1 MLCFLLSQHPVTMA
15 DIHHPLTI
23 HQLQA
28 ITFQNL
34 ATMFQNLAI
43 TFQNQATTFQ
53 SQATTYLSQL
63 ISRVALI
70 TGRLMM
76 IHHQKSNTRSTII
89 FMLQK
94 LTEKM
99 LQHQVL
105 SNLSVIFLHG
115 STGLLSQQRWNHIT
129 QSPTIQSHI
138 TTRNL
143 TIPSLIIIQNLNLII
158 IQSQSHTIPN
168 QSLITIQ
175 SLSPFILSQSLII
188 TLNQSL
194 LKRNITIMSLTKNT
208 MVTVN
213 MW

>member
-1 MLCFLLSQHPVTMA
+1 MLCFLLSQHLVTMA

-28 ITFQNL
+28 IIHQL
-34 ATMFQNLAI
+34 QVI
-43 TFQNQATTFQ
+43 IHQNQSIKLQSPYTKLQ
-53 SQATTYLSQL
+53 SQATTYQSQL
-63 ISRVALI
+63 ISKEASI
-70 TGRLMM
+70 TGPLMM
-76 IHHQKSNTRSTII
+76 IHHQKSNIRSTII

-94 LTEKM
+94 LREKM
-99 LQHQVL
+99 LQKVPL
-105 SNLSVIFLHG
+105 NLSEIFLHG
-115 STGLLSQQRWNHIT
+115 STGQLSQQRWNHIT

-168 QSLITIQ
+168 QSLITTQ
-175 SLSPFILSQSLII
+175 SLSQFILNQSPII
-188 TLNQSL
+188 ILNQSL
-194 LKRNITIMSLTKNT
+194 LKRNITIMNLTKNT